1 MHPSSSPPKRRTGTP
16 QFVSLGGR
24 AKRRCRLRR
33 TYTGSRGVGIV
44 SLHRH
49 ERERVS
55 HTPASRSNPWPSVAI
70 SHERER
76 MSHTPASKS
85 NPWLIRGHQ
94 WPSVAIRGH
103 LWPSVAIYGH
113 PWPSVTIGRSVS
125 TCMPRTVV
133 MARGHSMAPA
143 DEKVLVAM
151 PQQRVVVRHAVRDWA
166 ELPMCPVHL
175 GSTHTLSLIRGHQ
188 RSSVAISGHQ
198 WPSEVTCRGH
208 AEVMQR
214 SCRGQASKPTLLTFS
229 AHTVGMRSSAGAT
242 KERAPSHERAP
253 PTYTSS

>member
-55 HTPASRSNPWPSVAI
+55 HTPASKSNPWPSVAI

-94 WPSVAIRGH
+94 WPSVAISGH
-103 LWPSVAIYGH
+103 LWPSVAICDRWQEREH
-113 PWPSVTIGRSVS
+113 

-175 GSTHTLSLIRGHQ
+175 GSTHTLSLIRGH
-188 RSSVAISGHQ
+188 
-198 WPSEVTCRGH
+198 
-208 AEVMQR
+208 MQR
-214 SCRGQASKPTLLTFS
+214 SCRGHAEGGRGQSSKPSYAHLLSPRQSSKPTLLTFS